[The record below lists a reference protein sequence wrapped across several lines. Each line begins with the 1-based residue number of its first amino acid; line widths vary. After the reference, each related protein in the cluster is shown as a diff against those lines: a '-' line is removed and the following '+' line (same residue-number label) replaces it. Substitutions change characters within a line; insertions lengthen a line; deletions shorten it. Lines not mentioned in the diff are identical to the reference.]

1 MTLSCNTPKKI
12 RLPHPTT
19 ALLLAAAFTLTLA
32 SCSSLKKIVN
42 KDVEDEDFI
51 ISQLYAD
58 EYVEEKPF
66 VPQKPVGTVT
76 SNGRISRM
84 GVEITASDNKKL
96 YDVIDDWYGTPYKYG
111 GCTKQGVD
119 CSCFVGNVF
128 KSVYGMTLKRSA
140 NDIYENNCTP
150 VSKDKLKEGD
160 FVFFTNNNKR
170 VSHVGIY
177 LKDGMFAHSSTSRG
191 VMISKLD
198 SSYWKQHFYKG
209 GRPKK

>member
-1 MTLSCNTPKKI
+1 MRRGITLI
-12 RLPHPTT
+12 LT
-19 ALLLAAAFTLTLA
+19 AAVFALTFS
-32 SCSSLKKIVN
+32 SCSSFKKFVN

-66 VPQKPVGTVT
+66 VPQKPVGTGKV
-76 SNGRISRM
+76 NKIGI
-84 GVEITASDNKKL
+84 EINASDNKKL
-96 YDVIDDWYGTPYKYG
+96 YEAIEDWYGTPYKYG

-128 KSVYGMTLKRSA
+128 KTVYGMSLKRSA
-140 NDIYENNCTP
+140 HDIYENNCTL

-198 SSYWKQHFYKG
+198 NSYWKQHFFKG

>member
-1 MTLSCNTPKKI
+1 MRHSIT
-12 RLPHPTT
+12 
-19 ALLLAAAFTLTLA
+19 LLLAAAVFALA
-32 SCSSLKKIVN
+32 FSSCTSFKKFVN

-66 VPQKPVGTVT
+66 TPPKPVGTVT
-76 SNGRISRM
+76 STGKVGKLGI
-84 GVEITASDNKKL
+84 EITSSDNKKL
-96 YDVIDDWYGTPYKYG
+96 YDAIEDWYGTPYKYG
-111 GCTKQGVD
+111 GCSKQGVD

-128 KSVYGMTLKRSA
+128 KTVYGVALQRSA
-140 NDIYENNCTP
+140 HGIYEQNSTA

-198 SSYWKQHFYKG
+198 NSYWKQHFFKG
-209 GRPKK
+209 GRLKK

>member
-1 MTLSCNTPKKI
+1 MKRGVILFLTVISFSMM
-12 RLPHPTT
+12 
-19 ALLLAAAFTLTLA
+19 FT
-32 SCSSLKKIVN
+32 SCSSVKKIMN
-42 KDVEDEDFI
+42 KDVEDEDFV

-66 VPQKPVGTVT
+66 VPQKPVGAVT
-76 SNGRISRM
+76 NTGRIGRL
-84 GVEITASDNKKL
+84 GIEITSSDNKKL
-96 YDVIDDWYGTPYKYG
+96 YETIGDWYGTPYKYG
-111 GCTKQGVD
+111 GCSKSGVD

-128 KSVYGMTLKRSA
+128 KDVYGVSLKRSA
-140 NDIYENNCTP
+140 HDIYENNGTP
-150 VSKDKLKEGD
+150 VAKDKLKEGD

-198 SSYWKQHFYKG
+198 NSYWKQHFFKG
-209 GRPKK
+209 GRLKR

>member
-1 MTLSCNTPKKI
+1 MKHSIAILSSV
-12 RLPHPTT
+12 
-19 ALLLAAAFTLTLA
+19 LLFATVFS
-32 SCSSLKKIVN
+32 SCSSLKKFVN
-42 KDVEDEDFI
+42 KDVEDEDYV
-51 ISQLYAD
+51 ISQLFAD
-58 EYVEEKPF
+58 EYVDEKPF

-76 SNGRISRM
+76 PGGKVGKLGI
-84 GVEITASDNKKL
+84 VITAADNKKL
-96 YDVIDDWYGTPYKYG
+96 YAAIEDWYGTPYKYG

-128 KSVYGMTLKRSA
+128 KTVYGVSLKRSA
-140 NDIYENNCTP
+140 HDIYEHNSTP

-160 FVFFTNNNKR
+160 FVFFTNNNKK

-198 SSYWKQHFYKG
+198 NSYWKQHFYKG
-209 GRPKK
+209 GRLKR

>member
-1 MTLSCNTPKKI
+1 MRRS
-12 RLPHPTT
+12 
-19 ALLLAAAFTLTLA
+19 LTLILTVA
-32 SCSSLKKIVN
+32 VFALSFTSCSSFKKFVN

-76 SNGRISRM
+76 SNGKVGKLGIEVTS
-84 GVEITASDNKKL
+84 SDNKKL
-96 YDVIDDWYGTPYKYG
+96 YAAIEDWYGTPYKYG
-111 GCTKQGVD
+111 GCSKSGVD

-128 KSVYGMTLKRSA
+128 KTVYGVALKRSA
-140 NDIYENNCTP
+140 HDIYENNCTP

-198 SSYWKQHFYKG
+198 NSYWKQHFYKG
-209 GRPKK
+209 GRLKK